1 MQSPHQAFNRAVEA
15 AQLQAIRDRF
25 AQAAL
30 TGLLSN
36 SDSRRSFN
44 EIIADAWEIADQ
56 MMAARSKTPSTG
68 NQ

>member
-30 TGLLSN
+30 TGLLSG
-36 SDSRRSFN
+36 SSSQRPFN
-44 EIIADAWEIADQ
+44 EIIADAWDIADQ
-56 MMAARSKTPSTG
+56 MMATRDRSSTG
-68 NQ
+68 NR